1 MSTSQISPINSPST
15 SSSSNLELFL
25 PDETATQRFG
35 EDFALALVKG
45 DLVTLSGDLGAG
57 KSSLARA
64 IIRAIADDEGLEVP
78 SPTFTLVQSY
88 EALRIPVAHADLYR
102 LSHGEELDEL
112 GLVEFLEDGVVLSEW
127 PEQAEGFLPEPTFA
141 VTLTHEGAGRR
152 IAVAGPE
159 AAIARLARS
168 LEIRSFLEKND
179 RQGAKRRY
187 LQGDASP
194 RKYEIISG
202 SHGRDQS
209 VEILMNAPAMPYDP
223 PLRNGKSY
231 RQLAHI
237 AENIQAFVAIDG
249 LLAAHG
255 LRVPQMRVLDID
267 AGILILEDLGTEGIR
282 TPSGEP
288 VAERYEAAGRFLAH
302 LHGVQWPDHAPVP
315 GHLDHIIAPFDR
327 DAMIMEVSL
336 VGQWYAP
343 RIMGRKLTEAEA
355 QAYETA
361 WDKVLDDIADCE
373 KSLLLRDYHSP
384 NLFWFE
390 EAQGADKI
398 GTIDFQDAMI
408 GPAAYDVASLA
419 LDARVTITPD
429 LEKAVVEAYCDER
442 RKLGHAFDEEAF
454 HKAYAAMGAQRN
466 AKLLGLFVRLD
477 ERDGKPHYL
486 AHLPRIHDYLSR
498 VLKHPVMAPV
508 ARWFDDLALLEKQ

>member
-1 MSTSQISPINSPST
+1 
-15 SSSSNLELFL
+15 LFL
-25 PDETATQRFG
+25 PDEAATKRFG

-64 IIRAIADDEGLEVP
+64 VIRAIADDEGLEVP

-88 EALRIPVAHADLYR
+88 EALRLPVAHADLYR
-102 LSHGEELDEL
+102 ISHGEELDEL

-127 PEQAEGFLPEPTFA
+127 PEQAEGFLPEPSFA

-152 IAVAGPE
+152 IVITGAD
-159 AAIARLARS
+159 AAISRLERT
-168 LEIRSFLEKND
+168 LKIRTFLENND
-179 RQGAKRRY
+179 RAGATRRY

-194 RKYEIISG
+194 RKYEIIDSA
-202 SHGRDQS
+202 HG

-237 AENIQAFVAIDG
+237 AENIQAFVAIDD
-249 LLAAHG
+249 LLAKNG
-255 LRVPQMRVLDID
+255 LRVPQMRAVDID
-267 AGILILEDLGTEGIR
+267 AGLLILENLGLEGIR
-282 TPSGEP
+282 APSGEP

-302 LHGVQWPDHAPVP
+302 LHGVQWPDHAPVAGYP
-315 GHLDHIIAPFDR
+315 DHIIAPFDR

-343 RIMGRKLTEAEA
+343 RMMGRKLTDAEA
-355 QAYETA
+355 HAYEAA
-361 WDKVLDDIADCE
+361 WNTVLDDISDCE

-390 EAQGADKI
+390 DAQGANKI

-419 LDARVTITPD
+419 LDARVTITPE
-429 LEKAVVEAYCDER
+429 LEKAVVDAYCDAR
-442 RKLGHAFDEEAF
+442 RKLGHVFDEAAF
-454 HKAYAAMGAQRN
+454 RMAYAAMGAQRN

>member
-1 MSTSQISPINSPST
+1 MSTPINSPIT
-15 SSSSNLELFL
+15 RLELFL
-25 PDETATQRFG
+25 PDEAATKRFG

-64 IIRAIADDEGLEVP
+64 VIRAIADDEGLEVP

-88 EALRIPVAHADLYR
+88 EALRLPVAHADLYR
-102 LSHGEELDEL
+102 ISHGEELDEL

-127 PEQAEGFLPEPTFA
+127 PEQAEGFLPEPSFA

-152 IAVAGPE
+152 IVITGAD
-159 AAIARLARS
+159 AAISRLERT
-168 LEIRSFLEKND
+168 LKIRTFLENND
-179 RQGAKRRY
+179 RAGATRRY

-194 RKYEIISG
+194 RKYEIIDSA
-202 SHGRDQS
+202 HG

-237 AENIQAFVAIDG
+237 AENIQAFVAIDD
-249 LLAAHG
+249 LLAKNG
-255 LRVPQMRVLDID
+255 LRVPQMRAVDID
-267 AGILILEDLGTEGIR
+267 AGLLILENLGLEGIR
-282 TPSGEP
+282 APSGEP

-302 LHGVQWPDHAPVP
+302 LHGVQWPDHAPVAGYP
-315 GHLDHIIAPFDR
+315 DHIIAPFDR

-343 RIMGRKLTEAEA
+343 RMMGRKLSDAEV
-355 QAYETA
+355 QAYEGA
-361 WDKVLDDIADCE
+361 WDKVLDAIADCE

-390 EAQGADKI
+390 DAQGANKI

-419 LDARVTITPD
+419 LDARVTITPE
-429 LEKAVVEAYCDER
+429 LEKAVVDAYCDAR
-442 RKLGHAFDEEAF
+442 RKLGHVFDEAAF
-454 HKAYAAMGAQRN
+454 RMAYAAMGAQRN

>member
-1 MSTSQISPINSPST
+1 MSTPIDSPMIRPMKSPMKSI
-15 SSSSNLELFL
+15 ELFL
-25 PDETATQRFG
+25 PDEAATQRFG

-64 IIRAIADDEGLEVP
+64 IIRAIADDDDLEVP

-102 LSHGEELDEL
+102 ISHGEELDEL

-127 PEQAEGFLPEPTFA
+127 PEQAQGFLPEPSFA
-141 VTLTHEGAGRR
+141 VQLTHEDAGRR
-152 IAVAGPE
+152 IVIAGPD
-159 AAIARLARS
+159 AAIARLQRT
-168 LEIRSFLEKND
+168 LTIRAFLENNGRAD
-179 RQGAKRRY
+179 ARRRY
-187 LQGDASP
+187 FQGDASP
-194 RKYEIISG
+194 RRYEIITSACG
-202 SHGRDQS
+202 

-223 PLRNGKSY
+223 PLHNGKSY

-249 LLAAHG
+249 LLASHG
-255 LRVPQMRVLDID
+255 LRVPQMRAVDID
-267 AGILILEDLGTEGIR
+267 AGLLILENLGSEGIR
-282 TPSGEP
+282 AASGEP

-302 LHGVQWPDHAPVP
+302 LHGVQWPDHAPVAGYP
-315 GHLDHIIAPFDR
+315 DHQIAPFDR
-327 DAMIMEVSL
+327 VAMLMEVSL

-343 RIMGRKLTEAEA
+343 RIMGRKLSQEQV
-355 QAYETA
+355 QAYEAA
-361 WDKVLDDIADCE
+361 WNKVLDDIADCE

-390 EAQGADKI
+390 NAQGKDKI
-398 GTIDFQDAMI
+398 GAIDFQDAMI

-419 LDARVTITPD
+419 LDARVTITPE
-429 LEKAVVEAYCDER
+429 LEKAVVDAYCDER
-442 RKLGHAFDEEAF
+442 RKLGHAFDETAF
-454 HKAYAAMGAQRN
+454 RKAYAAMGAQRN
-466 AKLLGLFVRLD
+466 TKLLGLFVRLD

-486 AHLPRIHDYLSR
+486 AHLPRIHDYLGR
-498 VLKHPVMAPV
+498 VLQHPVMAPV
-508 ARWFDDLALLEKQ
+508 AKWFDDLALLEKQ

>member
-1 MSTSQISPINSPST
+1 MSTPISSQIT
-15 SSSSNLELFL
+15 HLELFL
-25 PDETATQRFG
+25 PDEAATKRFG

-64 IIRAIADDEGLEVP
+64 VIRAIADDEGLEVP

-88 EALRIPVAHADLYR
+88 EALRLPVAHADLYR
-102 LSHGEELDEL
+102 ISHGEELDEL

-127 PEQAEGFLPEPTFA
+127 PEQAEGFLPEPSFA

-152 IAVAGPE
+152 IAISGTD
-159 AAIARLARS
+159 AAISRLERT
-168 LEIRSFLEKND
+168 LKIRTFLDNTD
-179 RQGAKRRY
+179 RAGATRRY

-194 RKYEIISG
+194 RKYEIIDSA
-202 SHGRDQS
+202 HGIE
-209 VEILMNAPAMPYDP
+209 VLMNAPAMPYDP

-237 AENIQAFVAIDG
+237 AENIQAFVAIDD
-249 LLAAHG
+249 LLAKNG
-255 LRVPQMRVLDID
+255 LRVPQMRAVDID
-267 AGILILEDLGTEGIR
+267 AGLLIIENLGLEGIR
-282 TPSGEP
+282 DPSGEP
-288 VAERYEAAGRFLAH
+288 VAERYEAAGRFIAH
-302 LHGVQWPDHAPVP
+302 LHGVQWPDHAPVAGYP
-315 GHLDHIIAPFDR
+315 DHIIAPFDR

-343 RIMGRKLTEAEA
+343 RMMGRKLTDAEA
-355 QAYETA
+355 QAYEAA
-361 WDKVLDDIADCE
+361 WDKVFDSIADCE

-390 EAQGADKI
+390 DAQGANKI

-419 LDARVTITPD
+419 LDARVTITPE
-429 LEKAVVEAYCDER
+429 LEKAVVDAYCDER
-442 RKLGHAFDEEAF
+442 RKLGHVFDEAAF
-454 HKAYAAMGAQRN
+454 RMAYAAMGAQRN

>member
-1 MSTSQISPINSPST
+1 MSTPISSPINT
-15 SSSSNLELFL
+15 LEFFL
-25 PDETATQRFG
+25 PDEAATQRFG
-35 EDFALALVKG
+35 EDFALALMKG

-64 IIRAIADDEGLEVP
+64 IIRAIADDEDFEVP

-102 LSHGEELDEL
+102 ISHGEELDEL

-127 PEQAEGFLPEPTFA
+127 PEQAEGFLPEPAFA
-141 VTLTHEGAGRR
+141 VRLIHEGVGRR
-152 IAVAGPE
+152 IAIAGFE
-159 AAIARLARS
+159 AAIARLERS
-168 LEIRSFLEKND
+168 LEIRSFLETNNRK
-179 RQGAKRRY
+179 GAKRRY

-194 RKYEIISG
+194 RKYEIVTSAYG
-202 SHGRDQS
+202 
-209 VEILMNAPAMPYDP
+209 VEVLMNAPAMPYDP

-255 LRVPQMRVLDID
+255 LRVPEMRAMDID
-267 AGILILEDLGTEGIR
+267 AGFLILEDLGTEGIR
-282 TPSGEP
+282 MPSGEP

-315 GHLDHIIAPFDR
+315 GHLDHIIASFDR

-343 RIMGRKLTEAEA
+343 RIMGRKLTDTEIA
-355 QAYETA
+355 AYEAA
-361 WDKVLDDIADCE
+361 WDVVLNDIAECE

-390 EAQGADKI
+390 DAEGADKI

-419 LDARVTITPD
+419 LDARVTITPN
-429 LEKAVVEAYCDER
+429 LEKAVVDAYCDER
-442 RKLGHAFDEEAF
+442 HKLGHVFDEENF
-454 HKAYAAMGAQRN
+454 RKAYAAMGAQRN

-498 VLKHPVMAPV
+498 VLQHPVMTPV
-508 ARWFDDLALLEKQ
+508 ARWFDGLALLEKQ

>member
-1 MSTSQISPINSPST
+1 MSTPINSPIT
-15 SSSSNLELFL
+15 RLELFL
-25 PDETATQRFG
+25 PDEAATKRFG

-64 IIRAIADDEGLEVP
+64 VIRAIADDEGLEVP

-88 EALRIPVAHADLYR
+88 DALRLPVAHADLYR
-102 LSHGEELDEL
+102 ISHGEELDEL

-127 PEQAEGFLPEPTFA
+127 PEQAEGFLPEPSFA

-152 IAVAGPE
+152 IVITGAD
-159 AAIARLARS
+159 AAISRLERT
-168 LEIRSFLEKND
+168 LKIRTFLENND
-179 RQGAKRRY
+179 RAGATRRY

-194 RKYEIISG
+194 RKYEIIDSA
-202 SHGRDQS
+202 HG

-237 AENIQAFVAIDG
+237 AENIQAFVAIDD
-249 LLAAHG
+249 LLAKNG
-255 LRVPQMRVLDID
+255 LRVPQMRAVDID
-267 AGILILEDLGTEGIR
+267 AGLLILENLGLEGIR
-282 TPSGEP
+282 APSGEP

-302 LHGVQWPDHAPVP
+302 LHGVQWPDHAPVAGYP
-315 GHLDHIIAPFDR
+315 DHIIAPFDR

-343 RIMGRKLTEAEA
+343 RMMGRKLTDAEA
-355 QAYETA
+355 HAYEAA
-361 WDKVLDDIADCE
+361 WNTVLDDISDCE

-390 EAQGADKI
+390 DAQGANKI

-419 LDARVTITPD
+419 LDARVTITPE
-429 LEKAVVEAYCDER
+429 LEKAVVDAYCDAR
-442 RKLGHAFDEEAF
+442 RKLGHVFDEAAF
-454 HKAYAAMGAQRN
+454 RMAYAAMGAQRN

>member
-1 MSTSQISPINSPST
+1 MSTPVFNF
-15 SSSSNLELFL
+15 ECFL
-25 PDETATQRFG
+25 PDEAATRRFG

-88 EALRIPVAHADLYR
+88 EGLRLPVAHADLYR
-102 LSHGEELDEL
+102 ISHGEELDEL
-112 GLVEFLEDGVVLSEW
+112 GLVEFLDDGVVLSEW
-127 PEQAEGFLPEPTFA
+127 PEQAKGFLPEPSFA
-141 VTLTHEGAGRR
+141 VTLTHEGVGRR
-152 IAVAGPE
+152 LAISGPE
-159 AAIARLARS
+159 SAITRLERT
-168 LEIRSFLEKND
+168 LKIRDFLEKND
-179 RQGAKRRY
+179 RVGAIRRY

-194 RKYEIISG
+194 RKYEIVTSK
-202 SHGRDQS
+202 HG

-223 PLRNGKSY
+223 PLRDGKSY

-249 LLAAHG
+249 LLASHG
-255 LRVPQMRVLDID
+255 LRVPQMRAVDID
-267 AGILILEDLGTEGIR
+267 AGLLILENLGLEGIR
-282 TPSGEP
+282 ASSGEP

-302 LHGVQWPDHAPVP
+302 LHGVKWPDHAPVAGYP
-315 GHLDHIIAPFDR
+315 DHIIAPFDR
-327 DAMIMEVSL
+327 DAMLMEVSL

-343 RIMGRKLTEAEA
+343 RMVGRKLTDAEA
-355 QAYETA
+355 QAYEAA
-361 WDKVLDDIADCE
+361 WNTVLDAIADCE

-390 EAQGADKI
+390 TAQGANKI

-419 LDARVTITPD
+419 LDARVTVTPE
-429 LEKAVVEAYCDER
+429 LEKAVVEAYLDER
-442 RKLGHAFDEEAF
+442 RKLGHVLDETAFR
-454 HKAYAAMGAQRN
+454 KAYAVMGAQRN
-466 AKLLGLFVRLD
+466 SKLLGLFLRLD

-508 ARWFDDLALLEKQ
+508 AKWFDDLALLEKQ

>member
-1 MSTSQISPINSPST
+1 MSTPISSPIT
-15 SSSSNLELFL
+15 HLELFL
-25 PDETATQRFG
+25 PDEAATKRFG

-64 IIRAIADDEGLEVP
+64 VIRAIADDEGLEVP

-88 EALRIPVAHADLYR
+88 EALRLPVAHADLYR
-102 LSHGEELDEL
+102 ISHGEELDEL

-127 PEQAEGFLPEPTFA
+127 PEQAEGFLPEPSFA

-152 IAVAGPE
+152 IVISGAD
-159 AAIARLARS
+159 AAISRLERT
-168 LEIRSFLEKND
+168 LKIRTFLDNND
-179 RQGAKRRY
+179 RAGATRRY

-194 RKYEIISG
+194 RKYEIIDSA
-202 SHGRDQS
+202 HGIE
-209 VEILMNAPAMPYDP
+209 VLMNAPAMPYDP

-237 AENIQAFVAIDG
+237 AENIQAFVAIDD
-249 LLAAHG
+249 LLAKNG
-255 LRVPQMRVLDID
+255 LRVPQMRAIDID
-267 AGILILEDLGTEGIR
+267 AGLLILENLGLEGIR
-282 TPSGEP
+282 APSGEP

-302 LHGVQWPDHAPVP
+302 LHGVQWPDHAPVAGYP
-315 GHLDHIIAPFDR
+315 DHIIAPFDR

-336 VGQWYAP
+336 VGQWHAP
-343 RIMGRKLTEAEA
+343 RMMGRKLTDAEA
-355 QAYETA
+355 QAYKAA
-361 WDKVLDDIADCE
+361 WDKVLDAIADCE

-390 EAQGADKI
+390 DAQGANKI

-419 LDARVTITPD
+419 LDARVTITPE
-429 LEKAVVEAYCDER
+429 LEKAVVDAYCDER
-442 RKLGHAFDEEAF
+442 HKLGHVFDEMAF
-454 HKAYAAMGAQRN
+454 RMAYAVMGAQRN
-466 AKLLGLFVRLD
+466 SKLLGLFVRLD

-486 AHLPRIHDYLSR
+486 AHLPRIHDYLNR

-508 ARWFDDLALLEKQ
+508 AAWFDDLALLEKQ

>member
-1 MSTSQISPINSPST
+1 MSTPIHS
-15 SSSSNLELFL
+15 LELFL
-25 PDETATQRFG
+25 PDETATKRFG

-64 IIRAIADDEGLEVP
+64 VIRAIADDEGLEVP

-88 EALRIPVAHADLYR
+88 EALRLPVAHADLYR
-102 LSHGEELDEL
+102 ISHGEELDEL
-112 GLVEFLEDGVVLSEW
+112 GLVEFLDDGVVLSEW

-152 IAVAGPE
+152 ITVAG
-159 AAIARLARS
+159 ADVAIARLERT
-168 LEIRSFLEKND
+168 LTIRNFLENND
-179 RQGAKRRY
+179 RAKATRRY

-194 RKYEIISG
+194 RKYEIIDSA
-202 SHGRDQS
+202 HGIE
-209 VEILMNAPAMPYDP
+209 VLMNAPAMPYDP

-237 AENIQAFVAIDG
+237 AENIQAFVAIDD
-249 LLAAHG
+249 LLAKNG
-255 LRVPQMRVLDID
+255 LRVPQMRAVDID
-267 AGILILEDLGTEGIR
+267 AGLLIIENLGLEGIR
-282 TPSGEP
+282 DPSGEP
-288 VAERYEAAGRFLAH
+288 VAERYEAAGRFIAH
-302 LHGVQWPDHAPVP
+302 LHGVQWPDHAPVAGYP
-315 GHLDHIIAPFDR
+315 DHIIAPFDR

-343 RIMGRKLTEAEA
+343 RMMGRKLTDAEA
-355 QAYETA
+355 QAYEAA
-361 WDKVLDDIADCE
+361 WDKVFDSIADCE

-390 EAQGADKI
+390 DAQGANKI

-419 LDARVTITPD
+419 LDARVTITPE
-429 LEKAVVEAYCDER
+429 LEKAVVDAYCDER
-442 RKLGHAFDEEAF
+442 RKLGHVFDEAAF
-454 HKAYAAMGAQRN
+454 RMAYAAMGAQRN

>member
-1 MSTSQISPINSPST
+1 MSTLIR
-15 SSSSNLELFL
+15 NLEFFL
-25 PDETATQRFG
+25 PDEAATKRFG
-35 EDFALALVKG
+35 EDFALALAKG

-64 IIRAIADDEGLEVP
+64 IIRAIADDEGFEVP

-102 LSHGEELDEL
+102 ISHGEELDEL
-112 GLVEFLEDGVVLSEW
+112 GLVEFLDDGVVLSEW
-127 PEQAEGFLPEPTFA
+127 PEQAEGFLPEPSFA

-152 IAVAGPE
+152 IAISGPE
-159 AAIARLARS
+159 AAIVRLERT
-168 LEIRSFLEKND
+168 LTIRAFLENND
-179 RQGAKRRY
+179 RAGATRRY

-194 RKYEIISG
+194 RKYEIIDSA
-202 SHGRDQS
+202 HG
-209 VEILMNAPAMPYDP
+209 VEILMNAPSMPDDP

-237 AENIQAFVAIDG
+237 AENIQAFVAIDN
-249 LLAAHG
+249 LLAQHG
-255 LRVPQMRVLDID
+255 LHVPEIRALDID
-267 AGILILEDLGTEGIR
+267 AGLLILENLGTEGIR
-282 TPSGEP
+282 APSGEP
-288 VAERYEAAGRFLAH
+288 VTERYQAAGRFLAH
-302 LHGVQWPDHAPVP
+302 LHGVQWPDHAPVAGYP
-315 GHLDHIIAPFDR
+315 DHIIAGFDR
-327 DAMIMEVSL
+327 EAMMMEVSL

-343 RIMGRKLTEAEA
+343 RIMGRKLTDAEIQACEA
-355 QAYETA
+355 A
-361 WDKVLDDIADCE
+361 WNKVLDDIADCE

-384 NLFWFE
+384 NLFWF
-390 EAQGADKI
+390 ADAKGINKI

-419 LDARVTITPD
+419 LDARVTITPE
-429 LEKAVVEAYCDER
+429 LEKAVVDAYCDER
-442 RKLGHAFDEEAF
+442 RKLGHAFDEVAF
-454 HKAYAAMGAQRN
+454 RKAYAAMGAQRN

-486 AHLPRIHDYLSR
+486 AHLPRIHDYLDR

>member
-1 MSTSQISPINSPST
+1 MSTPISSPIT
-15 SSSSNLELFL
+15 SLELFL
-25 PDETATQRFG
+25 PDEAATKRFG

-64 IIRAIADDEGLEVP
+64 VIRAIADDEGLEVP

-88 EALRIPVAHADLYR
+88 EALRLPVAHADLYR
-102 LSHGEELDEL
+102 ISHGEELDEL

-127 PEQAEGFLPEPTFA
+127 PEQAEGFLPEPSFA

-152 IAVAGPE
+152 IVISGSE
-159 AAIARLARS
+159 AAISRLERT
-168 LEIRSFLEKND
+168 LKIRNFLENND
-179 RQGAKRRY
+179 RAGATRRY

-194 RKYEIISG
+194 RKYEIIDSA
-202 SHGRDQS
+202 HG

-237 AENIQAFVAIDG
+237 AENIQAFVAIDD
-249 LLAAHG
+249 LLAKNG
-255 LRVPQMRVLDID
+255 LRVPQMRAVDID
-267 AGILILEDLGTEGIR
+267 AGLLILENLGLEGIR
-282 TPSGEP
+282 APSGEP
-288 VAERYEAAGRFLAH
+288 VTERYEAAGRFLAH
-302 LHGVQWPDHAPVP
+302 LHGVQWPDHAPVAGYP
-315 GHLDHIIAPFDR
+315 DHIIAPFDR

-343 RIMGRKLTEAEA
+343 RMMGRKLTDAEA
-355 QAYETA
+355 QAYEGA
-361 WDKVLDDIADCE
+361 WDKVLDAIADCE

-390 EAQGADKI
+390 DAQGANKI

-419 LDARVTITPD
+419 LDARVTITPE
-429 LEKAVVEAYCDER
+429 LEKAVVDAYCEER
-442 RKLGHAFDEEAF
+442 RKLGHVFDEAVF
-454 HKAYAAMGAQRN
+454 RMAYAAMGAQRN

-486 AHLPRIHDYLSR
+486 AHLPRIHDYLGR

>member
-1 MSTSQISPINSPST
+1 MSTPIHS
-15 SSSSNLELFL
+15 LELFL

-45 DLVTLSGDLGAG
+45 DMITLSGDLGAG

-64 IIRAIADDEGLEVP
+64 IIRAIADDEWLEVP

-88 EALRIPVAHADLYR
+88 EALRLPVAHADLYR
-102 LSHGEELDEL
+102 ISHGEELDEL
-112 GLVEFLEDGVVLSEW
+112 GLVEFLDDGVVLCEW
-127 PEQAEGFLPEPTFA
+127 PEQAEGFLPEPSFA

-152 IAVAGPE
+152 IVIAGPE
-159 AAIARLARS
+159 AAIARLERT
-168 LEIRSFLEKND
+168 LKIRNFLEDND
-179 RQGAKRRY
+179 RAGATRRY

-194 RKYEIISG
+194 RKYEIISS
-202 SHGRDQS
+202 SHG

-255 LRVPQMRVLDID
+255 LRVPQMRAVDID
-267 AGILILEDLGTEGIR
+267 AGLLILENLGLEGIR
-282 TPSGEP
+282 AQSGEP
-288 VAERYEAAGRFLAH
+288 VAERYQAAGRFLAH
-302 LHGVQWPDHAPVP
+302 LHGVQWPHHAPVANYP
-315 GHLDHIIAPFDR
+315 DHQIAPFDR

-343 RIMGRKLTEAEA
+343 RIMGRKLTDAEA
-355 QAYETA
+355 QAYEAA
-361 WDKVLDDIADCE
+361 WDKVLNDIADCE

-384 NLFWFE
+384 NLFWIE
-390 EAQGADKI
+390 NAQGKDKI

-419 LDARVTITPD
+419 LDARVTIPPE
-429 LEKAVVEAYCDER
+429 LEQEVVDAYCDER
-442 RKLGHAFDEEAF
+442 LKLGHAFDEADF
-454 HKAYAAMGAQRN
+454 RKAYAVMGAQRN
-466 AKLLGLFVRLD
+466 SKLLGLFVRLD

-486 AHLPRIHDYLSR
+486 AHLPRIHDYLGR

-508 ARWFDDLALLEKQ
+508 AAWFDDLALLEKQ

>member
-1 MSTSQISPINSPST
+1 MSTPISSPIT
-15 SSSSNLELFL
+15 RLELFL
-25 PDETATQRFG
+25 PDEAATKRFG

-64 IIRAIADDEGLEVP
+64 VIRAIADDEGLEVP

-88 EALRIPVAHADLYR
+88 EALRLPVAHADLYR
-102 LSHGEELDEL
+102 ISHGEELDEL

-127 PEQAEGFLPEPTFA
+127 PEQAEDFLPEPSFA

-152 IAVAGPE
+152 IAISGSE
-159 AAIARLARS
+159 AAISRLERT
-168 LEIRSFLEKND
+168 LKIRTFLENND
-179 RQGAKRRY
+179 RAGATRRY

-194 RKYEIISG
+194 RKYEIIDSA
-202 SHGRDQS
+202 HG

-237 AENIQAFVAIDG
+237 AENIQAFVAIDD
-249 LLAAHG
+249 LLAKNG
-255 LRVPQMRVLDID
+255 LRVPQMRAVDID
-267 AGILILEDLGTEGIR
+267 AGLLILENLGLEGIR
-282 TPSGEP
+282 APSGEP

-302 LHGVQWPDHAPVP
+302 LHGVPWPDHAPVAGYP
-315 GHLDHIIAPFDR
+315 DHIIAPFDR
-327 DAMIMEVSL
+327 DAMVMEVSL

-343 RIMGRKLTEAEA
+343 RTIGRKLTDAEA
-355 QAYETA
+355 QAYEAA
-361 WDKVLDDIADCE
+361 WDKVLDAIADCE

-390 EAQGADKI
+390 DAQGANKI

-419 LDARVTITPD
+419 LDARVTITPE
-429 LEKAVVEAYCDER
+429 LEKAVVDAYCDER
-442 RKLGHAFDEEAF
+442 CKLGHVFDEAAF
-454 HKAYAAMGAQRN
+454 RMAYAAMGAQRN